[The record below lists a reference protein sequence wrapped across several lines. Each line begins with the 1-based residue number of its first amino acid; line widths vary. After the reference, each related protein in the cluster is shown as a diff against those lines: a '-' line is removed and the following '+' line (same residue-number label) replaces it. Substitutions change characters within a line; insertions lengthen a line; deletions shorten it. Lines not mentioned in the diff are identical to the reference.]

1 VIETDLSRGTTQFA
15 LFLRHSSGSIKPHA
29 LTRHLR
35 KALLGGALARA
46 LFQSSARKGWD
57 VEPARHRISTL
68 TGSLCAAC
76 SSVFV
81 TAFVYEIS
89 CIISA
94 FARFVNAFLCRM
106 QLTCG
111 F

>member
-15 LFLRHSSGSIKPHA
+15 LFLRRSSGSIKPHA

-35 KALLGGALARA
+35 KTLRNRAFARA

-57 VEPARHRISTL
+57 IEQARRRISTL
-68 TGSLCAAC
+68 SGSLHTAC

-94 FARFVNAFLCRM
+94 IVRFVNAFLCRM
-106 QLTCG
+106 QSNPP
-111 F
+111 